1 MQGEKYGE
9 QDKKIGK
16 NMILMLEMILV
27 SLLPL
32 GIFALCFLRVLSWSM
47 IKEVFYIILFMA
59 IIAMVLLV
67 FVTHH
72 RKKRLNK
79 IISSKN
85 VSEIE
90 NKILVMSMDEII
102 NLNGKAHA
110 YLHRVKVNT
119 MVAFV
124 LGAIVTA
131 VISSVNIGELFT
143 QSNEKIIAFSIVLI
157 PVIFIGMSFLYIFED
172 MSWDLNSEGVD
183 YYVKYAYE
191 LTTKIIDEREKVI
204 SNNFLNG
211 KIADADKKTGK

>member
-1 MQGEKYGE
+1 MGNRIKRIGEVTILIV
-9 QDKKIGK
+9 KI
-16 NMILMLEMILV
+16 ILL

-32 GIFALCFLRVLSWSM
+32 GIIALCFRRVLSWNM
-47 IKEVFYIILFMA
+47 IKEVFYIVLLMA
-59 IIAMVLLV
+59 FIAAVLLV
-67 FVTHH
+67 FVTYY
-72 RKKRLNK
+72 RKKKLQK
-79 IISSKN
+79 IIACEN

-90 NKILVMSMDEII
+90 KKISAMTMDEII
-102 NLNGKAHA
+102 KLNGKAHA

-131 VISSVNIGELFT
+131 VIS
-143 QSNEKIIAFSIVLI
+143 NEKIIAFLIVSV
-157 PVIFIGMSFLYIFED
+157 PVIFMGMSLLYIFED
-172 MSWDLNSEGVD
+172 ISWDFNSEGVD

-211 KIADADKKTGK
+211 KIANEDKK